1 MCGDHPQG
9 CNAKESACGTCAS
22 EMVLVFLSGILNV
35 THVGRGAPIPK
46 ACISSI
52 NVFSKEQLGWQ
63 SCRPPPTAMPV
74 FLFLE
79 GPGTRTHPALEA
91 CGSSH
96 IGRRA
101 SSSCSFFKRVGVF
114 AVFEFDATQPSTQG
128 LKWRMPF
135 TAWRSGTLH
144 EFMAGPRTVVWVFTV
159 STILSAN

>member
-1 MCGDHPQG
+1 
-9 CNAKESACGTCAS
+9 
-22 EMVLVFLSGILNV
+22 
-35 THVGRGAPIPK
+35 
-46 ACISSI
+46 
-52 NVFSKEQLGWQ
+52 
-63 SCRPPPTAMPV
+63 MPV

-135 TAWRSGTLH
+135 TAWRSGTLP
-144 EFMAGPRTVVWVFTV
+144 EFMAAKTNFLAQRKLAILQFTIFLAHGLSILENMALFNGPNTFQP
-159 STILSAN
+159 